1 MTSRAHRALS
11 LRAGALLIAVA
22 VAGLCVGGVLA
33 TPAHADPRGC
43 APPADGHAVCKTA
56 TKSDSPPAAVLPA
69 IGLPSLADRI
79 VPAAAPVPAARL
91 ASRAVSPLGPR
102 SPPAR

>member
-1 MTSRAHRALS
+1 MMRRAHRAQS
-11 LRAGALLIAVA
+11 LRAGALMIAIAV
-22 VAGLCVGGVLA
+22 VALCVGGVTA
-33 TPAHADPRGC
+33 PAHADPGGG

-69 IGLPSLADRI
+69 IGLPSQADRI
-79 VPAAAPVPAARL
+79 VPAAAPVPAARV